1 MSLGMEVEGGRDAAA
16 GISDRRS
23 NLSSGI
29 LALKIGPAVAS
40 LTPNRIALLIH
51 QQYFSLT

>member
-51 QQYFSLT
+51 QQCFSLT